1 MSKWLIRLCVAL
13 VLVSC
18 AACGGQPSHVP
29 SGAPDPKEKMKQ
41 PPGPPPLPKPP
52 ADAPRR

>member
-18 AACGGQPSHVP
+18 AACGGTPSHIP
-29 SGAPDPKEKMKQ
+29 SGAPDPKEKMKTA
-41 PPGPPPLPKPP
+41 PAAPALPKPP
-52 ADAPRR
+52 ADAPKR

>member
-13 VLVSC
+13 ALVSC
-18 AACGGQPSHVP
+18 AACGGTPSHIP
-29 SGAPDPKEKMKQ
+29 SGAPNPNEKIKKA
-41 PPGPPPLPKPP
+41 PSAPAVPNPP

>member
-18 AACGGQPSHVP
+18 AACGGQPSHIP
-29 SGAPDPKEKMKQ
+29 SGAPDPKAKMEKA
-41 PPGPPPLPKPP
+41 PAAPALPKPP